1 MSKVR
6 LREVVS
12 LVQGHIGRE
21 WQSWGFNPSLL
32 ESEAYIC
39 YMVPSAYLG
48 DEKPGTRQGLRG
60 AGPLC
65 ERDSL

>member
-12 LVQGHIGRE
+12 LVQGHTGRE

-32 ESEAYIC
+32 ESEAYTC

-48 DEKPGTRQGLRG
+48 DEKPGT
-60 AGPLC
+60 
-65 ERDSL
+65 